1 MSATLVHSTVKQQGP
16 DPALGT
22 SNGNCPAQR
31 VLIPKH
37 AKTSPPPPTQADG
50 GLGRGLRDAQ

>member
-1 MSATLVHSTVKQQGP
+1 MSATLVHLTVKQHSL

-31 VLIPKH
+31 VPTPKH
-37 AKTSPPPPTQADG
+37 IKTSPPPPT
-50 GLGRGLRDAQ
+50 